1 MKYRIFILAA
11 SALLLLTGCNSV
23 YNLKMSPEKTDF
35 QQNQTRRLESRH
47 FRIPC
52 RINIQCPETMV
63 GIRDSLFFT
72 DTYRYPLEMILDYT
86 FKSIAFQVFDAPGN
100 EVVDAFTLT
109 VTVPESILDVA
120 WGDGNYSLTAIIRFD
135 DPREKRLIGF
145 SMTRQIT
152 VPMPEEKDEV
162 PACIYEACREIA
174 FDAMKNIVK
183 DPRVLKTIRRYEE
196 R

>member
-1 MKYRIFILAA
+1 MKYSLFAMGTAVAFLLA
-11 SALLLLTGCNSV
+11 GCNSA
-23 YNLKMSPEKTDF
+23 YNLMMDPVQTDF
-35 QQNQTRRLESRH
+35 SQTQAERLGARH

-52 RINIQCPETMV
+52 RVNIQCPETMI

-72 DTYRYPLEMILDYT
+72 DTYHYPLEMILDYT

-109 VTVPESILDVA
+109 VTVPESILDVS
-120 WGDGNYSLTAIIRFD
+120 WGEGNYSLTAIIRFD
-135 DPREKRLIGF
+135 DPREKRLTGF
-145 SMTRQIT
+145 SITKQVT
-152 VPMPEEKDEV
+152 VPMPEDESEV
-162 PACIYEACREIA
+162 PACIYTACKEVAFEAMQTI
-174 FDAMKNIVK
+174 IK

>member
-1 MKYRIFILAA
+1 MKTYLSILGA
-11 SALLLLTGCNSV
+11 SILLLAGGCNSV
-23 YNLKMSPEKTDF
+23 YNLKMNPEKTDF
-35 QQNQTRRLESRH
+35 AQNQTMRLESRH

-52 RINIQCPETMV
+52 RIVVQCPETMI

-100 EVVDAFTLT
+100 EVVDAFTMT

-120 WGDGNYSLTAIIRFD
+120 WGEGNYSLTAIVRFD

-145 SMTRQIT
+145 T
-152 VPMPEEKDEV
+152 VTKQVIVAMPEDKNRV
-162 PACIYEACREIA
+162 PSCIYTACKEVA
-174 FDAMKNIVK
+174 FDAMKTIVK